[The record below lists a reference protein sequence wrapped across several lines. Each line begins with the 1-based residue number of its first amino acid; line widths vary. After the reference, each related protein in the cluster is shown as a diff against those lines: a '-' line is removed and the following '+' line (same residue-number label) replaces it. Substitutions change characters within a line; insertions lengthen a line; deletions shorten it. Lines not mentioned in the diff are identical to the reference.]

1 MIRERLE
8 KGVQWVS
15 SRMLRMP
22 RFRNWYARRLVKLID
37 RSKKKRRPLTGNLP
51 MIERTIRGL
60 PKPERAKAVARMLEP
75 MQDHLVGRD
84 MRRAAQRQER
94 ASGKGSA
101 RRRPGT
107 LPQRNVQR
115 RPR

>member
-1 MIRERLE
+1 MIRDKLQ

-15 SRMLRMP
+15 TRMLRMP

-37 RSKKKRRPLTGNLP
+37 RSKEKRRPLTGNLP

-75 MQDHLVGRD
+75 MEDRLIGRD
-84 MRRAAQRQER
+84 MRRAAARQER
-94 ASGKGSA
+94 SSGKASA